1 LRAQFGESLDWQSLG
16 YGKYGMLAETGLD
29 ADTLAGMLG
38 YDSGQALVTDLLT
51 QPKQQDAI
59 EAETDHRMQM
69 QYGDTYTPQQMERQA
84 LDAVHNG
91 LRGRFLAAQHA
102 ALAKAVGKRS
112 LLREN
117 ARAAAE
123 IIVGRQTASKL
134 SAKQAIAAERKAGR
148 AVLMALKKNDL
159 EAAATASRDQLLA
172 FEITAE
178 TLRQQ
183 KAYQSAR
190 ALFRRVRAGKKENVA
205 KNRNFDLVMAARA
218 ILSIY
223 GEGTQRQFEQNM
235 EYVELIKNYL
245 PTVYF
250 EIEPTIAAANK
261 NNTRIDDMRVRELTD
276 LRDTIDQLYTL
287 SREQKKLEMEGR
299 AVEFEAVVEGLVQQL
314 EQWKKPGRTRPTTDP
329 TDTKKYVFS
338 VMGFKAGLRRVQS
351 WVRLADGGKVGP
363 WTRLNRTVSK
373 ARDEYRKASAGY
385 TERLL
390 ALFETIK
397 DGIPNG
403 RIDAT
408 RPGELNHIFTSK
420 LELLHAILHTGND
433 SNKRK
438 LLLGHG
444 WGTLMPDGKT
454 VDDSR
459 WRATINRMVA
469 DGTLTKTDFD
479 FVQSVWDLLEDTK
492 VGAQEAHRRMYGR
505 FFSEITAQP
514 VVTPFG
520 TYRGGYAP
528 AIYDKTEGIDAARFE
543 DKGILERDVRVMF
556 PTPEKGFT
564 EERSAYIGKLELNI
578 QLLTSHVDKVLR
590 FTHLGPPV
598 SQAVRVVS
606 DRRVQTALANYDK
619 AAYDDMFL
627 PFFQRTF
634 SQIVEQPSFN
644 NKWALLQNIMRE
656 VRSASGLGIFFMS
669 VVGAAQNIVG
679 APFLT
684 LTRIGGVK
692 PQSLMQAYGRYITNP
707 GKVSKAVAEAS
718 VFMEEDLSN
727 RIRFMDGRIKQIIDP
742 NNKLKQLSEW
752 FAQHGYFTL
761 AATQNMSSIIVWSA
775 AYDEQ
780 TANGSTHEDAVR
792 FADELVKET
801 QSSQNPEDIS
811 AIEAEGPIT
820 RALLTHMYNFFNA
833 QANLLTT
840 ETLLIKR
847 TLGLKRGMGRLLYV
861 HVMGLVLVA
870 ATGEFI
876 ANMLRGQPVEDE
888 DEDGYL
894 DDWLAWFWN
903 LSYKNAT
910 AFIPGIG
917 QIAQALA
924 NNANDKPFDDRIGG
938 SPAIGMLQ
946 NAAAAPVNVYKAIME
961 EGDQSRAFKDAMSFL
976 TVTTAVT
983 PGVPTLPFTIFNR
996 PVGYALDVA
1005 EGDVDPVDELDYARG
1020 LVTGS
1025 ASEASKN
1032 NQ

>member
-1 LRAQFGESLDWQSLG
+1 
-16 YGKYGMLAETGLD
+16 
-29 ADTLAGMLG
+29 MLG

-102 ALAKAVGKRS
+102 ALAKAVGSKA

-134 SAKQAIAAERKAGR
+134 SAKQASAAERKAGR

-245 PTVYF
+245 PTLYL
-250 EIEPTIAAANK
+250 EIEPTITEANK
-261 NNTRIDDMRVRELTD
+261 NNTRIDDMRVRELTG

-520 TYRGGYAP
+520 TYPGGYAP
-528 AIYDKTEGIDAARFE
+528 AIYDKTEGIDAALFE
-543 DKGILERDVRVMF
+543 NQDILESDARSMF
-556 PTPEKGFT
+556 PTPENGFT
-564 EERSAYIGKLELNI
+564 KNRTDYIAKLELNI

-598 SQAVRVVS
+598 SQVARVM
-606 DRRVQTALANYDK
+606 RNKRVQAALTEYDK
-619 AAYDDMFL
+619 NAYANMFL
-627 PFFQRTF
+627 PWLRRTF
-634 SQIVEQPSFN
+634 SQIVEQPIANDDFT
-644 NKWALLQNIMRE
+644 LLQNIMRE

-811 AIEAEGPIT
+811 AIEAKDPIT

-861 HVMGLVLVA
+861 HLMGFVLVA

-938 SPAIGMLQ
+938 SPAIGMLE
-946 NAAAAPVNVYKAIME
+946 NAAKAPTSVYKAIME

-976 TVTTAVT
+976 TVTTAVA

-1005 EGDVDPVDELDYARG
+1005 EGDVDYISELDYARG

-1025 ASEASKN
+1025 ASEASK
-1032 NQ
+1032 Q